1 VKAAKPRLQVVKDLK
16 AAGLEYTIPN
26 GMGKTVLQTE
36 SQSDISAAS
45 VSMDGLTQGDSDR
58 PVYDITNLPLPI
70 IHKDFSFSAR
80 QIAASRN
87 GNSPLDT
94 SMAEL
99 AAVQVAQEI
108 ERLTLGVSSS
118 YAYGGGTL
126 YGLTNFTSRLTKSL
140 TSPTASNHPT
150 TVSEVLAMIN
160 QAQDAYHYG
169 PYNLYYS
176 PAWSEH
182 MDDDYSTA
190 KGDIT
195 LKERLEKIGSIN
207 MVKQADHLT
216 GTTLILVQQ
225 TSDVIRM
232 VNGMDITTVQWES
245 KGGMQ
250 LNYKVMAIM
259 VPQLRADSNGNTGIV
274 HGSV

>member
-1 VKAAKPRLQVVKDLK
+1 
-16 AAGLEYTIPN
+16 
-26 GMGKTVLQTE
+26 
-36 SQSDISAAS
+36 
-45 VSMDGLTQGDSDR
+45 VSMDGITQGDGDR
-58 PVYDITNLPLPI
+58 PHYDLVNLPLPI
-70 IHKDFSFSAR
+70 VHKDFSFSAR
-80 QIAASRN
+80 QVMASRN
-87 GNSPLDT
+87 GGSPLDT

-99 AAVQVAQEI
+99 AARQVAEEI

-118 YAYGGGTL
+118 YSYGGGTI
-126 YGLTNFTSRLTKSL
+126 YGLTNFTSRLTKTL
-140 TSPTASNHPT
+140 TAPTGSNHPT
-150 TVSEVLAMIN
+150 TVAEVLDMIKK
-160 QAQDAYHYG
+160 AQDAFHFG

-176 PAWSEH
+176 PAWSLH

-190 KGDIT
+190 KGDNT

-207 MVKQADHLT
+207 MVAQADHLT
-216 GTTLILVQQ
+216 GTTICLVQQ

-245 KGGMQ
+245 NGGMQ